1 MTNLLV
7 QQENRGTRAITPGF
21 LDRGEAFG
29 TAPSE
34 QFGLKDFVRV
44 ILRHRA
50 MLLVVIGLTTAATLI
65 WQLTSPRL
73 YSATAN
79 VQVELIDDVGTNQ
92 ADIQA
97 KNVQR
102 IANEVKVYR
111 SRAVAEQVAEDLPE
125 EDLNRVLRWTDIG
138 PNETRKRRIA
148 VATSA
153 IRDMIAVQAEEGSD
167 LIEITAVA
175 RSPKVASIVANA
187 YPPANAKLK
196 TEKNNDRR
204 NGLLKSLETERDKRA
219 TQAAEAAKSLA
230 DFRLANNMFVGS
242 GTVHDLE
249 QINRIAAE
257 AASAKA
263 MRAGSAAQ
271 SAGISRAAQ
280 MGTTANATSPVLQ
293 SLERQE
299 AELSA
304 EFARLSPMYGANH
317 PDMVRLNSQLS
328 EVRRDVSSERAR
340 AASIATEVASAEA
353 SRMTQM
359 ANSEASRDAARAGQL
374 EGIVGRLT
382 SQARANTANTV
393 QLEELDRAAEASAK
407 AYNEIA
413 QRISQVRSEMLVA
426 GLTSTLVSPAV
437 ADDDP
442 FSPTP
447 LKMTIIA
454 LFASALLGLLLVFA
468 LEITDDKLR
477 TMSQIRRLFGLPTF
491 GMLPILTDGVSDK
504 IEESPVISD
513 PQSLYAEVARS
524 SLVEISALSP
534 AGMAQSVLITSPL
547 PGDGKSVVA
556 LTLAAAAMVMGKRV
570 VIVDL
575 DLRKASILQRIH
587 REMHAPEL
595 LDVLRG
601 EVDLKSLGGPASTQT
616 ALAEHYVEPDV
627 DLRRLTLLSA
637 TSPVMEPAALLTSGR
652 IHRLIADLK
661 LRHDLVIIN
670 APATLAV
677 RDARTMCEF
686 ADDTIL
692 VARWGLTTID
702 QMSATLEMLGR
713 EKVRGVIFNQVDY
726 EEHAR
731 RRYGDSIEFYMHA
744 SDYYRPPVPVH
755 WRPIDRIRRMFG
767 KHPQYGA
774 QYN

>member
-1 MTNLLV
+1 
-7 QQENRGTRAITPGF
+7 
-21 LDRGEAFG
+21 
-29 TAPSE
+29 
-34 QFGLKDFVRV
+34 
-44 ILRHRA
+44 
-50 MLLVVIGLTTAATLI
+50 
-65 WQLTSPRL
+65 
-73 YSATAN
+73 
-79 VQVELIDDVGTNQ
+79 
-92 ADIQA
+92 
-97 KNVQR
+97 
-102 IANEVKVYR
+102 
-111 SRAVAEQVAEDLPE
+111 
-125 EDLNRVLRWTDIG
+125 
-138 PNETRKRRIA
+138 
-148 VATSA
+148 
-153 IRDMIAVQAEEGSD
+153 
-167 LIEITAVA
+167 
-175 RSPKVASIVANA
+175 
-187 YPPANAKLK
+187 
-196 TEKNNDRR
+196 
-204 NGLLKSLETERDKRA
+204 
-219 TQAAEAAKSLA
+219 
-230 DFRLANNMFVGS
+230 
-242 GTVHDLE
+242 
-249 QINRIAAE
+249 
-257 AASAKA
+257 
-263 MRAGSAAQ
+263 
-271 SAGISRAAQ
+271 
-280 MGTTANATSPVLQ
+280 
-293 SLERQE
+293 
-299 AELSA
+299 
-304 EFARLSPMYGANH
+304 
-317 PDMVRLNSQLS
+317 
-328 EVRRDVSSERAR
+328 
-340 AASIATEVASAEA
+340 
-353 SRMTQM
+353 
-359 ANSEASRDAARAGQL
+359 
-374 EGIVGRLT
+374 
-382 SQARANTANTV
+382 
-393 QLEELDRAAEASAK
+393 
-407 AYNEIA
+407 
-413 QRISQVRSEMLVA
+413 MLVA